1 MEKNWIQWIITILEE
16 YGRNF
21 ITGTFVTLEIAI
33 LGTVLGFL
41 LGFALGIIRST
52 PISSE
57 DGFIKRFFYWI
68 FKAIST
74 AYVQIF
80 RCTPMMVQAM
90 VLFYGFST
98 LGVKIPPFTAAV
110 LVTLLNTGSYM
121 AESVRGGIAAIDPG
135 QFEGGKAMGMS
146 HFQIMLHVIL
156 PQTFRNLIPEMG
168 NQLITNLKMTSVLNV
183 IGVGELYFATKTAAN
198 VYYRYFEAYLIT
210 GLVYFV
216 LCYVASKLLG
226 LLEKKMQ
233 GKADYELAVEYLPD

>member
-41 LGFALGIIRST
+41 LGFGLGIIRST

-68 FKAIST
+68 FKTIST
-74 AYVQIF
+74 TYVQIF

-110 LVTLLNTGSYM
+110 LVTLLNTGAYM

-135 QFEGGKAMGMS
+135 QFEGGNA
-146 HFQIMLHVIL
+146 IVI
-156 PQTFRNLIPEMG
+156 
-168 NQLITNLKMTSVLNV
+168 
-183 IGVGELYFATKTAAN
+183 
-198 VYYRYFEAYLIT
+198 
-210 GLVYFV
+210 
-216 LCYVASKLLG
+216 
-226 LLEKKMQ
+226 
-233 GKADYELAVEYLPD
+233 